1 MDTLT
6 PTKAVTPLLPSA
18 GTEVR
23 ANDTSLRV
31 SSEEPQHQVPSKRVS
46 SETARIIGIRDSSGD
61 RMEVRV
67 DPKDGMVVRI
77 VNESGDVIRQIPP
90 EELVAL
96 ARRLD
101 DAIGF
106 LFDKKA

>member
-6 PTKAVTPLLPSA
+6 PTTAAQPLLPA
-18 GTEVR
+18 GRAEVR
-23 ANDTSLRV
+23 SQETSPRV
-31 SSEEPQHQVPSKRVS
+31 VSEQPQAGAPTQRVK
-46 SETARIIGIRDSSGD
+46 SEAARVMGIRDSSGD

-67 DPKDGMVVRI
+67 DPKDGVVVRI
-77 VNESGDVIRQIPP
+77 VNEAGDVIRQIPP

-106 LFDKKA
+106 LFDRKA